1 MNKSTYDIIKSS
13 MPDSLRM
20 KLDHIKRYLDAG
32 KAAVF
37 VGAGFSKNARMP
49 DHAEMKDW
57 NALGLDFYRK
67 LYGEPEAGSLM
78 FQNPINLATQVEASF
93 GRHELDSLI
102 EQSLPDDVIV
112 HSPLHVSLLNLG
124 WHDVFTTN
132 YDTLLER
139 ACLDADK
146 PYTVVYNK
154 DTLLYSTSPRIIKL
168 HGSFPNIHPYIIT
181 EEDYR
186 TYPQCYPEFVNTVR
200 QSLIENLF
208 CMIGFSGDDPNF
220 KSWLGW
226 LRDVMGKNI
235 SPVYYVTYDSNL
247 HDSRRNLLAKQ
258 RIEVLNLHDL
268 PNVDGLKQAFEFLF
282 QYLETENQSQ
292 WNLKLKKGLRE
303 VKSIEQ
309 LKDVTK
315 EMAAMRNSYPGW
327 LILPEKYYDDCRDV
341 VSEIHSCGKIREM
354 DGLKKE
360 DLYQFY
366 YELCWRLQVSL
377 TPMNVDWMVE
387 AFEAISMEEI
397 ADNAMLGDV
406 KLTLLS
412 YYRLVGNEPE
422 YENLASIL
430 DKYKNELKP
439 YQLRKLCYDRCLM
452 ALSRLDYEKVGTIL
466 NSWQVYETD
475 FVGSLW
481 KAAVMAEVDQ
491 MGDALNL
498 LNKASEQV
506 RRAILSSQKE
516 SFFYKSCQVAIERS
530 LYMLGRQ
537 YGPYKKYPNC
547 DYVNEIRFFRE
558 KSKDDSGSKKTTKS
572 HGFNV
577 GDVRTTWHMGS
588 AGYVKEY
595 LYGYRFYALCEQV
608 GMPVGVP
615 GMTMNTNDHK
625 HYLPILLK
633 YNHYF
638 PIGVL
643 LRSCNG
649 KLVDEVLG
657 RKEMALFSRDLA
669 NDFYDLLN
677 EFLQKAN
684 KKNKLDRIHIQD
696 SCIPVMVRMCS
707 KASIDRVKKI
717 AEYMIE
723 AHSTLTL
730 PEEQS
735 ETKSLKTLYNAL
747 PVDDL
752 NEVICNVYEQP
763 IVLSTHYENDIYYP
777 LGHSEGVKFS
787 SLAVQQSL
795 DGLADDNAKVQ
806 EAAFLRAY
814 QMLRGELKDEDRRTL
829 IMAIAKWR
837 NATTDMEHVCFS
849 YIDVPETEG
858 EKNSQKDFFDKYLKE
873 LLQIDV
879 SNGRSSSMYDKISDL
894 LRQINYCKNQFAGFD
909 PTDVIDLFC
918 KLIRDNKSVI
928 DDIEAED
935 FLGGFRNNITN
946 VVEGFIEF
954 LCMVDLSGVSADL
967 IQSLTNTAYILEKT
981 GYPYMTI
988 LMLVRRFNRGLKE
1001 ADLKK
1006 EMLTR
1011 ITDSARFPQA
1021 MDIGRSI
1028 KILYKENRSY
1038 QNQVH
1043 QIISLCEYSQSDN
1056 VSSWLYVL
1064 YYLVVQHAVKE
1075 QSGARL
1081 MRLLDIIYQTDNYS
1095 ESDADRLSDN
1105 RYYTSLIAGAL
1116 AKRWGET
1123 KQTKAWKK
1131 LSEDGTN
1138 EFNDVSIAYWHGWR
1152 AVEMSGLGDKS

>member
-1 MNKSTYDIIKSS
+1 MKKSTYNKIKSS

-20 KLDHIKRYLDAG
+20 KLDHIKRYIDAG
-32 KAAVF
+32 KASVL
-37 VGAGFSKNARMP
+37 VGAGFSKNAQMP

-67 LYGEPEAGSLM
+67 LYGDPEEGSLM

-93 GRHELDSLI
+93 GRHELDNLI

-124 WHDVFTTN
+124 WRDVFTTN

-139 ACLDADK
+139 ACLDANT

-154 DTLLYSTSPRIIKL
+154 DTLLYSTSPRIVKL

-208 CMIGFSGDDPNF
+208 CLIGFSGDDPNF

-235 SPVYYVTYDSNL
+235 SPVYFVTYDSNL

-258 RIEVLNLHDL
+258 RIEVLNLYDL
-268 PNVDGLKQAFEFLF
+268 PDVDGLQQAFEFLF

-292 WNLKLKKGLRE
+292 WNLKLKKRLWE
-303 VKSIEQ
+303 LKTVDQ
-309 LKDVTK
+309 LKEVTN
-315 EMAAMRNSYPGW
+315 EMAAIRNTYPGW

-341 VSEIHSCGKIREM
+341 VSEVHSCVKIREM
-354 DGLKKE
+354 DGLKKD
-360 DLYQFY
+360 DLYRFY
-366 YELCWRLQVSL
+366 YELCWRLQVTL
-377 TPMNVDWMVE
+377 TPMNIDWMVV
-387 AFEAISMEEI
+387 AFEVIPIEEI
-397 ADNAMLGDV
+397 ADNPMLGDV

-412 YYRLVGNEPE
+412 YYRLVGKEPE
-422 YENLASIL
+422 YEKLATAL
-430 DKYKNELKP
+430 DVHKNELKP
-439 YQLRKLCYDRCLM
+439 FQLRKFCYDRCLM
-452 ALSRLDYEKVGTIL
+452 ALSRLDHEKVKTIL

-475 FVGSLW
+475 FVGAIW

-498 LNKASEQV
+498 LNKSSEQV
-506 RRAILSSQKE
+506 RRAILSCQKE

-530 LYMLGRQ
+530 LYILGRQ
-537 YGPYKKYPNC
+537 YGQYKKYSNC
-547 DYVNEIRFFRE
+547 DYINEIRLFRE
-558 KSKDDSGSKKTTKS
+558 KSKDDSGGKKTTKS

-588 AGYVKEY
+588 SGYVKEY
-595 LYGYRFYALCEQV
+595 LYGYRFYALCEQI
-608 GMPVGVP
+608 GRPVGVP

-625 HYLPILLK
+625 LYLPILLK
-633 YNHYF
+633 YNYYF
-638 PIGVL
+638 PIGVM

-649 KLVDEVLG
+649 KLVDEVLS

-669 NDFYDLLN
+669 NDFFDLLYAY
-677 EFLQKAN
+677 LQKAN
-684 KKNKLDRIHIQD
+684 KKKKLDQIHIQN

-707 KASIDRVKKI
+707 KTSADRVKKL
-717 AEYMIE
+717 AEYLME
-723 AHSTLTL
+723 AHSELTL
-730 PEEQS
+730 QEEES
-735 ETKSLKTLYNAL
+735 ETKSLRTLYNSL
-747 PVDDL
+747 PMTDL
-752 NEVICNVYEQP
+752 NEVIGNVFEQP
-763 IVLSTHYENDIYYP
+763 IVLSPHYENDIYCP
-777 LGHSEGVKFS
+777 LGHTEGVIFS

-795 DGLADDNAKVQ
+795 DGLADDNVKVQ

-814 QMLRGELKDEDRRTL
+814 KLLRGVLKNDDHKALEK
-829 IMAIAKWR
+829 AIVKWR
-837 NATTDMEHVCFS
+837 NNTTDMEHVCFS

-858 EKNSQKDFFDKYLKE
+858 EKYSQKNFFDKYLKE

-879 SNGRSSSMYDKISDL
+879 SNVRNSSTYDKISDL
-894 LRQINYCKNQFAGFD
+894 LRQINYCKNQLADFD
-909 PTDVIDLFC
+909 PSDVIALFC
-918 KLIRDNKSVI
+918 KLIIDNKSI
-928 DDIEAED
+928 IEYNEAED
-935 FLGGFRNNITN
+935 FMGGFRNNVVN
-946 VVEGFIEF
+946 VIDSFVKFLGMVE
-954 LCMVDLSGVSADL
+954 LSGVPADL
-967 IQSLTNTAYILEKT
+967 IQSLTNTAYVLGEV

-988 LMLVRRFNRGLKE
+988 LMLLRQYNRSLKE
-1001 ADLKK
+1001 SDLKK

-1011 ITDSARFPQA
+1011 ITDNAGLAQA
-1021 MDIGRSI
+1021 MDIGRCI
-1028 KILYKENRSY
+1028 KILHDENRSY
-1038 QNQVH
+1038 QSQMH

-1056 VSSWLYVL
+1056 VRSWLYVL
-1064 YYLVVQHAVKE
+1064 YYLLVHHAVKE
-1075 QSGARL
+1075 QSKARL
-1081 MRLLDIIYQTDNYS
+1081 MRLLEIVYQTNNYT
-1095 ESDADRLSDN
+1095 EGDADRLSDN

-1116 AKRWGET
+1116 AKLWGET
-1123 KQTKAWKK
+1123 EQTNAWKR

-1138 EFNDVSIAYWHGWR
+1138 EFNDVSLAYWHGWR
-1152 AVEMSGLGDKS
+1152 DVEK